1 MRLLK
6 ITTNWIIFTCAVIM
20 AISFVMAI
28 YQTDAYLNL
37 HGNPWN

>member
-6 ITTNWIIFTCAVIM
+6 ITTDWIIYIGVVIM

-28 YQTDAYLNL
+28 YQTNENLIL